1 MKNGRISEKT
11 RVRMS
16 GFRSVVKRVIIDLVG
31 SLIFLLTTR
40 GKWGSAVTPIC
51 PIVGDN

>member
-1 MKNGRISEKT
+1 MKNGKIEKNKT
-11 RVRMS
+11 VHMS